1 MWRPVNSCLDPGL
14 APAAPNLLRLEASL
28 EPDEGVAMFDR
39 RYLALREAQTAK
51 TDEGAA
57 FDDHL
62 FASFLAIG
70 LAEEAAGVATLTDAL
85 GLSGGE
91 LARLLASRFPL
102 GALPFPLWRS
112 GEPVV
117 ADEEALLRDL
127 LLANRARADESS
139 TWLVAVLARRA
150 MRDDHLWQDLGLCN
164 RAELGRLLARHFP
177 ALHAGNVNNM
187 RWKKFFYRRICELEG
202 FSLCAAP
209 HCSVC
214 VDFASCFGDEDGMSR
229 LAAAG
234 RESKAG

>member
-1 MWRPVNSCLDPGL
+1 MWLPTNSSPESGRASAAPDLAALEAALDRDAGG
-14 APAAPNLLRLEASL
+14 APA
-28 EPDEGVAMFDR
+28 DQ
-39 RYLALREAQTAK
+39 RYLALRRAQTAK
-51 TDEGAA
+51 TDAGAA

-62 FASFLAIG
+62 FACFLAVG
-70 LAEEAAGVATLTDAL
+70 LAEEANGEASLTDAL
-85 GLSGGE
+85 GLSGLE

-117 ADEEALLRDL
+117 EDEEALLRDL
-127 LLANRARADESS
+127 LLANRARVDESS
-139 TWLVAVLARRA
+139 TWLVAVVARRA
-150 MRDDHLWQDLGLCN
+150 MRDDHLWQDLGLSN

-187 RWKKFFYRRICELEG
+187 RWKKYFYRQICELEG

-214 VDFASCFGDEDGMSR
+214 VDFASCYGDEDGMSR

-234 RESKAG
+234 RDAKAD

>member
-1 MWRPVNSCLDPGL
+1 MWRPVNSWLDPGL
-14 APAAPNLLRLEASL
+14 ALPAPTLPPSEAVSQ
-28 EPDEGVAMFDR
+28 PDGAIGMFDR
-39 RYLALREAQTAK
+39 RYLALRGAQTAK
-51 TDEGAA
+51 ADEGAV

-62 FASFLAIG
+62 FACFLAIG
-70 LAEEAAGVATLTDAL
+70 LAEEAAGVASLTDGL

-112 GEPVV
+112 GEPVL

-127 LLANRARADESS
+127 LLANRARTDESS
-139 TWLVAVLARRA
+139 TWLVAILARRA
-150 MRDDHLWQDLGLCN
+150 MRDDHLWQDLGLSN

-177 ALHAGNVNNM
+177 ELHAGNVNNM
-187 RWKKFFYRRICELEG
+187 RWKKFFYRQICELEG

-214 VDFASCFGDEDGMSR
+214 ADFAFCFGDEDGMSR

-234 RESKAG
+234 RDPKAD